1 MRGNDIRRF
10 LLTVTTLTTKARQVM
25 TARPLFFAVAGATL
39 VVLAAPASAHDFWIQ
54 PQSFHV
60 KPAGT
65 TAMSLQVGHGKDRQ
79 KSLMAADRV
88 VRFESIT
95 SAGRADRRKALRLGD
110 ATVDS
115 VLTFKASGLNVLAF
129 ETNATY
135 SELPALRFN
144 DYLKAEGLT
153 PAITQRAATNATG
166 KPGKETYSRRAK
178 ALVQVGNYTP
188 ADDALVTKPVGMT
201 LEIVPEANPYAPGFK
216 EKLPV
221 RIYYMGKPLAGA
233 TVMLN
238 NLDFDSRPIKR
249 VLSDASGRAVFDLP
263 RNGSWQ
269 LNVIWTRPV
278 TGKADFETVFSSLTL
293 GF

>member
-1 MRGNDIRRF
+1 MTMR
-10 LLTVTTLTTKARQVM
+10 TLFSAAAGVI
-25 TARPLFFAVAGATL
+25 ALACAPL
-39 VVLAAPASAHDFWIQ
+39 ASAHDFWIQ
-54 PQSFHV
+54 PQDFHL

-65 TAMSLQVGHGKDRQ
+65 TTMSLQVGHGKDRQ
-79 KSLMAADRV
+79 KSLMTRDRV

-95 SAGRADRRKALRLGD
+95 RAGRVDRKKELRLGD
-110 ATVDS
+110 ANADS
-115 VLTFKASGLNVLAF
+115 TLTFKTAGLNVLAF
-129 ETNATY
+129 ETNGTY
-135 SELPALRFN
+135 SELPAIRFN

-153 PAITQRAATNATG
+153 PAIAQRTKTNAIG
-166 KPGKETYSRRAK
+166 KPGRETYSRRAK

-188 ADDALVTKPVGMT
+188 ADDTLVTKAVGMT

-238 NLDFDSRPIKR
+238 NLDFDAMPVRR
-249 VLSDASGRAVFDLP
+249 TLSDANGRAVFDLP
-263 RNGSWQ
+263 RNGTWQ
-269 LNVIWTRPV
+269 FNVIWTRPV
-278 TGKADFETVFSSLTL
+278 TGKADFDTVFSSLTL